1 MDLGVAVL
9 VAMGTITGLVVL
21 QAVLAARH
29 WDRVISDGD
38 VDALTQALDEALED
52 WRTRRPPKGTPP
64 ADWQAL
70 QSATLIAADRDRCRV
85 SLLASTDVRVV
96 NNERQDF
103 GDVIVVARRAAVSMT
118 ERLLYEIPH
127 VRFDEVQ
134 IDVYSQTPI
143 EGSDGS
149 CVLTTRVAREVA
161 YVSEWDNDSPEQILS
176 EWETAEANDGTIDP
190 EEHALIAAE
199 APGEVLSPGETI

>member
-1 MDLGVAVL
+1 MDIGVAIL
-9 VAMGTITGLVVL
+9 VAVGTLTGFVVL

-38 VDALTQALDEALED
+38 VDALKQALDEALDD

-70 QSATLIAADRDRCRV
+70 QSATLVAADRDRCHV

-96 NNERQDF
+96 NNERHDF
-103 GDVIVVARRAAVSMT
+103 GGVVDVGRRAAVSMA

-127 VRFDEVQ
+127 VRFDAVQ
-134 IDVYSQTPI
+134 IDVHSQTPI
-143 EGSDGS
+143 EGSSGS
-149 CVLTTRVAREVA
+149 CVLTTRVSRETA
-161 YVSEWDNDSPEQILS
+161 YASEWDNGSPEQILS

-190 EEHALIAAE
+190 DEHALIVAQ
-199 APGEVLSPGETI
+199 APGEVLSPGETV